1 MATLNDRQR
10 KQVTG
15 SFFNLLA
22 MYPSAEHIR
31 SSHAKCLIRWALQLG
46 LNADDITAYD
56 KASFRIPETKTEKI
70 RSAFHLV
77 YMICLDHRIEDD
89 ELEVAR
95 EYAERI
101 GLNGTVIAGLFQSI
115 STAEYDEL
123 EPDEMERE
131 IVGFFE
137 QFVD

>member
-1 MATLNDRQR
+1 MAALSERQQQ
-10 KQVTG
+10 QVTT

-22 MYPSAEHIR
+22 MFPAADNIR
-31 SSHAKCLIRWALQLG
+31 SAYAKCMIRWALQLG
-46 LNADDITAYD
+46 LKADDITAYD
-56 KASFRIPETKTEKI
+56 RAPFHIPTTRTEKI

-77 YMICLDHRIEDD
+77 YMICLDHRVEDE
-89 ELEVAR
+89 ELELAR
-95 EYAERI
+95 MYAERI

-123 EPDEMERE
+123 DPQEMERE

>member
-1 MATLNDRQR
+1 MAALSERQR
-10 KQVTG
+10 KQVTA

-22 MYPSAEHIR
+22 MFPAADNIR
-31 SSHAKCLIRWALQLG
+31 SAHAKCMIRWALQLG
-46 LNADDITAYD
+46 LHADDITAYD
-56 KASFRIPETKTEKI
+56 RTPFHIPPTRTDKI

-77 YMICLDHRIEDD
+77 YMICLDHRVEDE
-89 ELEVAR
+89 ELELAR
-95 EYAERI
+95 SYAERI

-123 EPDEMERE
+123 DPDEMEQE

>member
-1 MATLNDRQR
+1 MATLSEQQR
-10 KQVTG
+10 KQVTA
-15 SFFNLLA
+15 SFFNVLA
-22 MYPSAEHIR
+22 MFPAAGDVRSAN
-31 SSHAKCLIRWALQLG
+31 AKCMIRWALQLG
-46 LNADDITAYD
+46 LRADEVSAVDRAPFQVP
-56 KASFRIPETKTEKI
+56 SSRTEKI

-77 YMICLDHRIEDD
+77 YMICLDHRVEDE
-89 ELEVAR
+89 ELELAR
-95 EYAERI
+95 TYAERI

-123 EPDEMERE
+123 DPDEMEQE